1 MTPGPETAPAD
12 IWHTD
17 PVTLRDVVLD
27 CDATETRLTQ
37 RLALE
42 RVWILGLLDH
52 TQEAIKERRE
62 LLDTST
68 DRLRPLLVLAQA
80 YQRQY
85 SWHEAARLQE
95 EALRLAHTRARE
107 ALVRRQIRRRLFDEA
122 RYREAAAE
130 FEWVRDL
137 YRTTGHREQL
147 VHACQQT
154 MDRAR
159 ELNSLLGIRLPSSGP
174 YFYKPSWA
182 HVATA
187 PRADLMTYHRLAVS
201 SSTALASHAA
211 PPALQVPLPL
221 QGTVRRPSSPGRCRW
236 QRLRA
241 TSRRG

>member
-1 MTPGPETAPAD
+1 MTPGPETAPVD

-27 CDATETRLTQ
+27 RDAMETRLTQ
-37 RLALE
+37 CPALE

-52 TQEAIKERRE
+52 TQEAIKEGRE

-95 EALRLAHTRARE
+95 EALRLARTRARE
-107 ALVRRQIRRRLFDEA
+107 ALVRRQIGRRLFDEA

-130 FEWVRDL
+130 FEWARDL

-147 VHACQQT
+147 VHACQQA

-159 ELNSLLGIRLPSSGP
+159 ELDSNKSS
-174 YFYKPSWA
+174 
-182 HVATA
+182 AT
-187 PRADLMTYHRLAVS
+187 HFQQSILAK
-201 SSTALASHAA
+201 A
-211 PPALQVPLPL
+211 
-221 QGTVRRPSSPGRCRW
+221 RF
-236 QRLRA
+236 
-241 TSRRG
+241 